1 MSWWTLQHNR
11 CSSERWLSE
20 NRGSCVWLGGGKAA
34 SGFRQHPGHR
44 QLAAAST
51 SLHEEVNIPAL
62 SQPGADAESGSS
74 LWGGDTLLQGG
85 DKGGHEMLAR
95 LDQTCLDHKVPVLRD
110 PKLIQPI
117 PEPSERT
124 SAAG

>member
-11 CSSERWLSE
+11 CSSERWVSE
-20 NRGSCVWLGGGKAA
+20 TRGGCVWLGRGV
-34 SGFRQHPGHR
+34 
-44 QLAAAST
+44 AAAST
-51 SLHEEVNIPAL
+51 SLHEEVNIPAA

-110 PKLIQPI
+110 PKLIQSI